1 MKIYTK
7 TGDKGTTSL
16 VGGDRAEKYD
26 LRVWAYGTIDEA
38 NSSIG
43 VARAYVKEK
52 EISEKLLKIQKTLFE
67 VGAELAS
74 VGTDYYKERIKAED
88 IAFLE
93 ETIDKLDGLKPSLNG
108 FIVPGGT
115 VESAQIDVART
126 IVRRAER
133 YISELKNYYEIS
145 DNLMKYTNR
154 LSDSL
159 YAIAR
164 YFDYKDIM
172 EKVEENAKKFNQNRQ
187 RENNSQV
194 EEIDEMMINRM
205 VIDRE
210 TAKHIAEK
218 CVQKS
223 YEIGVPMVICITDYS
238 GNITLLER
246 MDDSLLASIE
256 IAMKKAYTAAAL
268 KAPTHEIRDASLP
281 AGELYGI
288 NTVDKIITFGGGFP
302 LKVNGVIVGAIGV
315 SGGTVEE
322 DMKVAQFGV
331 KAFEEAVT
339 NGIAKQ

>member
-7 TGDKGTTSL
+7 TGDKGSTSL

-38 NSSIG
+38 TSSIG
-43 VARAYVKEK
+43 VARVYIKEK

-74 VGTDYYKERIKAED
+74 VGTDYYKERIKNED
-88 IAFLE
+88 ITFLE
-93 ETIDKLDGLKPSLNG
+93 KTIDKLDGLKPSFNG

-115 VESAQIDVART
+115 VQSAHLDVART
-126 IVRRAER
+126 DVRRAER
-133 YISELKNYYEIS
+133 YISELKNHYEIS
-145 DNLMKYTNR
+145 SNLMKYINR
-154 LSDSL
+154 LSDGL
-159 YAIAR
+159 YAISR
-164 YFDYKDIM
+164 YFDYKDII
-172 EKVEENAKKFNQNRQ
+172 EKAEENVKNFNQNRTVV
-187 RENNSQV
+187 NSSLIK
-194 EEIDEMMINRM
+194 ECDKTMINRA

-223 YEIGVPMVICITDYS
+223 YEIGVPMVICITDFS

-268 KAPTHEIRDASLP
+268 KAPTHELRDASLP
-281 AGELYGI
+281 SGELYGI

-302 LKVNGVIVGAIGV
+302 LKVNGKIVGAIGV

-331 KAFEEAVT
+331 KAFEEVVT
-339 NGIAKQ
+339 NGITK

>member
-7 TGDKGTTSL
+7 TGDKGSTSL

-52 EISEKLLKIQKTLFE
+52 ELLEKLLRIQKTLFE

-74 VGTDYYKERIKAED
+74 VGTDYYKERIKDED
-88 IAFLE
+88 ITFLE
-93 ETIDKLDGLKPSLNG
+93 ETIDKLEGLKPSYNG

-115 VESAQIDVART
+115 VESAYLDVART
-126 IVRRAER
+126 DVRRAER
-133 YISELKNYYEIS
+133 YISELKNAYEVS
-145 DNLMKYTNR
+145 ANLMKYTNR
-154 LSDSL
+154 LSDGL

-172 EKVEENAKKFNQNRQ
+172 KKTEENIKNFNQNRQ
-187 RENNSQV
+187 MVSNSLV
-194 EEIDEMMINRM
+194 KEIDETMINRT

-210 TAKHIAEK
+210 TAKHITEK

-223 YEIGVPMVICITDYS
+223 YEIGVPMVICITDFS

-268 KAPTHEIRDASLP
+268 KAPTHELRDASLP
-281 AGELYGI
+281 SGELYGI
-288 NTVDKIITFGGGFP
+288 NNAEKIITFGGGFP
-302 LKVNGVIVGAIGV
+302 LKVSGKIVGAIGV

-322 DMKVAQFGV
+322 DMKVSQCGV
-331 KAFEEAVT
+331 KAFEEVAAS
-339 NGIAKQ
+339 GITK

>member
-7 TGDKGTTSL
+7 TGDKGSTSL
-16 VGGDRAEKYD
+16 VGGDRAEKHD

-38 NSSIG
+38 SSSIG
-43 VARAYVKEK
+43 VARAYIKEK
-52 EISEKLLKIQKTLFE
+52 ELSEKLLRIQKILFE

-74 VGTDYYKERIKAED
+74 AGTDYYKERIGVEE
-88 IAFLE
+88 ITFLE
-93 ETIDKLDGLKPSLNG
+93 ETIDKLDGLKPSFNG

-115 VESAQIDVART
+115 VESAHLDVART
-126 IVRRAER
+126 VVRRAER
-133 YISELKNYYEIS
+133 YISELKNHYEIS
-145 DNLMKYTNR
+145 SNLMKYTNR
-154 LSDSL
+154 LSDGL

-172 EKVEENAKKFNQNRQ
+172 EKAQQNVKLISQ
-187 RENNSQV
+187 NKEMLINSQV
-194 EEIDEMMINRM
+194 DEINKMMINKT

-210 TAKHIAEK
+210 TAKYISEK

-223 YEIGVPMVICITDYS
+223 YEVGVPMVICITDFS

-246 MDDSLLASIE
+246 MDDSLLISLE

-268 KAPTHEIRDASLP
+268 KAPTHELRDASLP
-281 AGELYGI
+281 TGELYGI

-302 LKVNGVIVGAIGV
+302 LKINGEIVGAIGV
-315 SGGTVEE
+315 SGGTVEQ

-331 KAFEEAVT
+331 KAFEEVVT
-339 NGIAKQ
+339 NGITK